1 MHGSELVYEI
11 RADDVPALQLGN
23 AIQRELPQR
32 RMRFQPAPEWH
43 AETMLCLADDLMR
56 QKTLQGPLEKISQPR
71 AAQFQIWRQAGGK
84 GD

>member
-1 MHGSELVYEI
+1 MLLQPLFQHHQNPYHGSVVVRMALYMHGSELVYEI

-43 AETMLCLADDLMR
+43 AETML
-56 QKTLQGPLEKISQPR
+56 
-71 AAQFQIWRQAGGK
+71 
-84 GD
+84 